1 MHCTRAASDRYQPYA
16 SAIYIYIYKTV
27 TNFGAFKY
35 EIKIEFESAL

>member
-16 SAIYIYIYKTV
+16 SAIYIYKTV